1 MVRTRPKARP
11 VNRRPVRPHPD
22 PAHGKEIP
30 LIAPRRTASEPI
42 DLNEDPHAHV
52 VCRVCGRIAGLPL
65 QPTDLWMLTEVA
77 ERRPEGWSVDGITY
91 TLTGAC
97 PRCREGPAP

>member
-1 MVRTRPKARP
+1 MARARPKSRP
-11 VNRRPVRPHPD
+11 ATRRPVRSPHD

-30 LIAPRRTASEPI
+30 LIAPRRSTPEPI

-52 VCRVCGRIAGLPL
+52 VCRVCGRIAGLAL
-65 QPTDLWMLTEVA
+65 QQTDLWMLTEVA